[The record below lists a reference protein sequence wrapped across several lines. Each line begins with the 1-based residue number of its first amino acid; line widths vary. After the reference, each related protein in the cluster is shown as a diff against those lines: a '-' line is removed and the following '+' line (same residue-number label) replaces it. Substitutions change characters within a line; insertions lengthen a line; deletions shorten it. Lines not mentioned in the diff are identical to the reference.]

1 MMTKVFTG
9 IILFAIFM
17 TGCIKG
23 DNRCGYKD
31 SNVIVPAA
39 ETAALQDSLS
49 VHQFTAT
56 SSPLGFF
63 YTIDSSGSGT
73 GISNLCS
80 TITVDYKGSFFN
92 KHIFDST
99 ATGQS
104 ANLQLGQFI
113 VGWQKAIPLISKGGG
128 MTLYLPPS
136 LAYGATPATDAQGNV
151 VIPANSYLIF
161 HIHVSDI
168 Q

>member
-1 MMTKVFTG
+1 MTKVFTG

-23 DNRCGYKD
+23 DNKCGYKD

-39 ETAALQDSLS
+39 EIQSLQDSLNL
-49 VHQFTAT
+49 HQIVAT
-56 SSPLGFF
+56 QSTLGFF
-63 YTIDSSGSGT
+63 YTITAPGSGT

-80 TITVDYKGSFFN
+80 VITANYKGSFFN
-92 KHIFDST
+92 GHVFDST

-113 VGWQKAIPLISKGGG
+113 VGWQKAIPLLSKGGSI
-128 MTLYLPPS
+128 TLYLPPS
-136 LAYGATPATDAQGNV
+136 LGYGAAPATDAQGNV

-161 HIHVSDI
+161 NINITDI